1 MSPAKKTVDINITAM
16 APKNSVRG
24 VVSPSSSTSSAELN
38 LDYEVH
44 WKDPQTT
51 RAHVVSPEAQE
62 PVYPSPN
69 LKHRTVTPEKEY
81 IAQYPTHVK
90 HAQEDLVKVVTPDR
104 ASAPRAP
111 VAPEIAE
118 KSKSVAFAD
127 PNSVHTRFIASPTT
141 IFRQQEGGSGVRPAD
156 STVEFIPV
164 SVSPPL
170 SETAKRVK
178 PQPTPPRT
186 EKPPFGYFK
195 PASTPYERR
204 YAPTMRYAP
213 RRADVAADLR
223 PPFSVMTPPLR
234 AAGPLAYEI
243 AHHMRYIPPKPCYR
257 TTYQDDYKWHK
268 GFYGEPLKSDGS
280 TQTAKEAPA
289 VSSKAV
295 LPDTLSK
302 IYPSK
307 QAKREAKKERRK
319 SRLRDT
325 HISEQ
330 QKRSESL
337 QPAKPPQRIIPLMY
351 QTENMR
357 AYGCPMR

>member
-1 MSPAKKTVDINITAM
+1 MSSAKKKVDIDISAM
-16 APKNSVRG
+16 ASKNSVRG

-44 WKDPQTT
+44 WKDPQAT
-51 RAHVVSPEAQE
+51 RAHVVSPEAHE

-81 IAQYPTHVK
+81 IAQYPAHVK
-90 HAQEDLVKVVTPDR
+90 HAQEDLVKVVTPDKG
-104 ASAPRAP
+104 SPPRTP

-127 PNSVHTRFIASPTT
+127 PNLVHTRFIATPTT
-141 IFRQQEGGSGVRPAD
+141 IFRQQEVGSGVRPAV

-164 SVSPPL
+164 SVSPPFF
-170 SETAKRVK
+170 ETANRVK

-204 YAPTMRYAP
+204 YAPTMRHAP
-213 RRADVAADLR
+213 CRADVSAGLR
-223 PPFSVMTPPLR
+223 PPFSSTTPPLR
-234 AAGPLAYEI
+234 AAGSLAYEK

-268 GFYGEPLKSDGS
+268 GSYGEPLKSDGS
-280 TQTAKEAPA
+280 TQTVKETPA
-289 VSSKAV
+289 VSSKAA

-302 IYPSK
+302 VYPCK

-319 SRLRDT
+319 SQLRDA
-325 HISEQ
+325 HMSEQ

-337 QPAKPPQRIIPLMY
+337 QPAKPPERIIPLMY
-351 QTENMR
+351 QTEYMC